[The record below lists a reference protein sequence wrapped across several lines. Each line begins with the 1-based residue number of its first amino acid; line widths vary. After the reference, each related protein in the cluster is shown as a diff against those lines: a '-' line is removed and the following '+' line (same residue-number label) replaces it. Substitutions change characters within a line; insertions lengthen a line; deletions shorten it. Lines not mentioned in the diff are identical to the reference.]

1 MSSLTTPRIQ
11 PDIDFLGIGELLVD
25 FIAEEKG
32 ASLDQVRAFGRYLG
46 GSPANIA
53 TNVVRLGGR
62 SALISRVGRDPF
74 GHFLQKKLQA
84 DGVLVDFIHVDADAP
99 TSIVFITHGAST
111 PEFFAL
117 RGADMNLNRTDISPQ
132 LIARSRIIHT
142 SAFALAS
149 RSARHA
155 IGFAFELAHQQG
167 KIISLDPNYSPQ
179 LWPDREE
186 ALQVLSSLYP
196 LVTFT
201 KPSLD
206 DARRLFGEGYSP
218 EEYINRF
225 HKLGAATVVLSMGT
239 EGVLF
244 SDGRVKQH
252 ITTHR
257 LPVVDATGAG
267 DAFWAG
273 FLMALLDNYPLKA
286 CVQIGQ
292 MIAGIKLQQTG
303 PLSQYIDR
311 HQIYNQWTM
320 MEP

>member
-1 MSSLTTPRIQ
+1 MSSPTAPRIQ
-11 PDIDFLGIGELLVD
+11 PDIDFLGIGELLID

-32 ASLDQVRAFGRYLG
+32 VSLDQVRAFGRYMG

-53 TNVVRLGGR
+53 INVARLGGR
-62 SALISRVGRDPF
+62 SAMISRIGRDPF
-74 GHFLQKKLQA
+74 GHFLQKKLQT
-84 DGVLVDFIHVDADAP
+84 DGVLVDFIHIDADAP
-99 TSIVFITHGAST
+99 TSIVFITRGAST

-117 RGADMNLNRTDISPQ
+117 RGADMRLSRTDVPPQ
-132 LIARSRIIHT
+132 LIARSRIVHA

-149 RSARHA
+149 ESARQA
-155 IGFAFELAHQQG
+155 IGFAFGLAHQQG

-179 LWPDREE
+179 LWPDRDE
-186 ALQVLSSLYP
+186 ALQVLASLYP

-218 EEYINRF
+218 GEYIDRF

-239 EGVLF
+239 EGVLL
-244 SDGRVKQH
+244 SDGHAKQH
-252 ITTHR
+252 IATHQ
-257 LPVVDATGAG
+257 LSVVDATGAG

-273 FLMALLDNYPLKA
+273 FLMALLDKYPLRA

-292 MIAGIKLQQTG
+292 MIAEIKLQRIG
-303 PLSQYIDR
+303 PLPKSIDR
-311 HQIYNQWTM
+311 HQIYSQWAM
-320 MEP
+320 MET